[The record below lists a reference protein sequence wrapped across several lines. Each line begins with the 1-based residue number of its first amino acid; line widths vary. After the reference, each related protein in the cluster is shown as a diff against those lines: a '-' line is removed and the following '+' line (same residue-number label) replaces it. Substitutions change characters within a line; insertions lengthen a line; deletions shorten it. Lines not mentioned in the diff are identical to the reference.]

1 MFVNSA
7 CLTGVRQ
14 IEVRRREL
22 SPTDD
27 HVVVKTHAA
36 GICGQDKNLYNG
48 VIPPSGGLNTE
59 MKTAFSYPYFFG
71 HEAGGTVVEVGANVR
86 RYKPGDQVIA
96 FAWVE
101 TYSDYFLAREEEL
114 EPAPAGLDMDLVA
127 LGEPIGCAVFSGLC
141 SKVQLGDS
149 VAIVGMGFAGQVI
162 AQVAKKKG
170 AHQVIGIDV
179 VDGKLELAKRLGLG
193 HAINSSETDPL
204 KAILELTDGEGA
216 DVVVEAA
223 GTNAAVQLCNDA
235 VKHNGVLVFYS
246 WITQDVTINISRWH
260 NNSLEVVNTGL
271 VHHGVL
277 QRHIWVVQALRPV
290 LQGLIDIA
298 PLITHTFG
306 LDEIDKAMQTANED
320 PAAIK
325 VLLRP

>member
-1 MFVNSA
+1 M
-7 CLTGVRQ
+7 
-14 IEVRRREL
+14 
-22 SPTDD
+22 
-27 HVVVKTHAA
+27 
-36 GICGQDKNLYNG
+36 
-48 VIPPSGGLNTE
+48 
-59 MKTAFSYPYFFG
+59 
-71 HEAGGTVVEVGANVR
+71 
-86 RYKPGDQVIA
+86 
-96 FAWVE
+96 
-101 TYSDYFLAREEEL
+101 
-114 EPAPAGLDMDLVA
+114 
-127 LGEPIGCAVFSGLC
+127 
-141 SKVQLGDS
+141 
-149 VAIVGMGFAGQVI
+149 
-162 AQVAKKKG
+162 
-170 AHQVIGIDV
+170 IGIDV
-179 VDGKLELAKRLGLG
+179 VDGKLELAKRLGLD

>member
-101 TYSDYFLAREEEL
+101 TYSDFFIAGEEEL

-179 VDGKLELAKRLGLG
+179 VDGKLELAKRLGLD